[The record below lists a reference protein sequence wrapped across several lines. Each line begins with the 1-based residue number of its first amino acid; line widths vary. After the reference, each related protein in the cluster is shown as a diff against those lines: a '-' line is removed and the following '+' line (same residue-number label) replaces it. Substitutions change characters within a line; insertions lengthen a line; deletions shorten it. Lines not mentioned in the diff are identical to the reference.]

1 MADFVDEKKQEMQER
16 LDELRPLVEEYH
28 RLEAAVAALAGVNSP
43 STGNGTPSPSSRSKR
58 GPRPGHARPG
68 RPKGSGPRA
77 QQTLELIRA
86 QPGVSIAELASTMG
100 IKQNYLYRVVPG
112 LQRDGL
118 VRREGRGW
126 VANDGAGD
134 AS

>member
-16 LDELRPLVEEYH
+16 LNELRPLVEEYH
-28 RLEAAVAALAGVNSP
+28 RLEAAVSALAGVSQP
-43 STGNGTPSPSSRSKR
+43 GNGAAPATPRAKR
-58 GPRPGHARPG
+58 GPRPGQARPG

-86 QPGVSIAELASTMG
+86 QPGVSIAELATTMG

-126 VANDGAGD
+126 VANAGGGN

>member
-1 MADFVDEKKQEMQER
+1 MADFVDEKKQEMESR
-16 LDELRPLVEEYH
+16 LRELRPLVEEYH
-28 RLEAAVAALAGVNSP
+28 RLEAAVSALDGVN
-43 STGNGTPSPSSRSKR
+43 TPAGGGAAPRARRSRAKSGGGK
-58 GPRPGHARPG
+58 PG

-77 QQTLELIRA
+77 QQTLELIRN
-86 QPGVSIAELASTMG
+86 QPGITIPELATTMG

-126 VANDGAGD
+126 QVVAQD
-134 AS
+134 